1 MAIGLHSECIKR
13 LLEKMPQYLANI
25 RVDNDIFLNYKS
37 TISLLLLEKML
48 PEIGKV
54 RERINQYI
62 GGELPLFSFTL
73 EAIHRDFIE
82 NGTYNSKRK
91 GALLNAFKNYADL
104 GEVAKRIIQDFENLP
119 EAYLIS
125 YELPI
130 DIGSKIRETGAKYEI
145 SPKVKIASPDE
156 SFNTTYPLQSGIRQ
170 RDEHL
175 FGYGI
180 LSIIGSER
188 KWNQGTGYLQ
198 VETEGFIGQFWETTP
213 LIGVITTLKAF
224 IGLSLALRLLKVGE
238 DPRALTFGMPI
249 KTYLIVHRKAGE
261 KFEIWDTPE
270 LPSDLS
276 ETLGKLAIDNLDGRL
291 DTQEKIGDWVRT
303 QLSDI
308 SLALRNPKA
317 ERILSA
323 AEWFLDSYVGKNE
336 LLSFVQAMV
345 VVEILLGDKAKS
357 DLVGLEELLANRCA
371 YLIAKSHSKRISVLE
386 DFRKIYE
393 VRSKIVHRGK
403 SRLTFNERELFSKL
417 QWICRRVIREELNL
431 IAKDKEETP

>member
-1 MAIGLHSECIKR
+1 MAIGLHPECVKK
-13 LLEKMPQYLANI
+13 LLEKMPQYLAHI
-25 RVDNDIFLNYKS
+25 QVDNDILLNYKS
-37 TISLLLLEKML
+37 AISLLLLEKIL
-48 PEIGKV
+48 PQTGPV
-54 RERINQYI
+54 RERINRYI
-62 GGELPLFSFTL
+62 GEGIPLFSFTL
-73 EAIHRDFIE
+73 EAIHRDLTDH
-82 NGTYNSKRK
+82 GTYNSERK
-91 GALLNAFKNYADL
+91 GALLSTIDGYTDLEGLAKN
-104 GEVAKRIIQDFENLP
+104 IIQGFENLP
-119 EAYLIS
+119 WTYVVS

-130 DIGSKIRETGAKYEI
+130 NVGSKVREMVAQYELT
-145 SPKVKIASPDE
+145 PKVKIASPDE
-156 SFNTTYPLQSGIRQ
+156 SFNITYPLQSGIRQ
-170 RDEHL
+170 RDQHL
-175 FGYGI
+175 FGSGI

-198 VETEGFIGQFWETTP
+198 VETEGFIGQFWETMP

-224 IGLSLALRLLKVGE
+224 IGLSLVLRLLKVGE

-249 KTYLIVHRKAGE
+249 KSYLIVHRKVEE

-291 DTQEKIGDWVRT
+291 DTQEKIGDWMRR

-308 SLALRNPKA
+308 SMSLRNPKA

-345 VVEILLGDKAKS
+345 AVEILLGDKPRS
-357 DLVGLEELLANRCA
+357 DLMGLEELLANRCA
-371 YLIAKSHSKRISVLE
+371 YLIAKTHSERISVLE
-386 DFRKIYE
+386 DFKKIYE

-403 SRLTFNERELFSKL
+403 SRLTYNERELFSKL

-431 IAKDKEETP
+431 IAKDKEDTP

>member
-1 MAIGLHSECIKR
+1 MAIGLHPECIKR
-13 LLEKMPQYLANI
+13 LHEKMPQYLANI

-48 PEIGKV
+48 PETGEV

-73 EAIHRDFIE
+73 EAIHRDFFE

-130 DIGSKIRETGAKYEI
+130 DIGSKIRETGPKYELN
-145 SPKVKIASPDE
+145 PKMKIASPDE

-175 FGYGI
+175 FGSGN

-198 VETEGFIGQFWETTP
+198 VETEGFIGQFWETTS
-213 LIGVITTLKAF
+213 LIGVITILKAF

-249 KTYLIVHRKAGE
+249 KTYLIVHRKVGE

-336 LLSFVQAMV
+336 LLSFIQAMV

-431 IAKDKEETP
+431 IAKDKEDTP